1 MNPSTKAAIYWRH
14 YVEQAQLML
23 CQRLTAADSSE
34 RLEIIYQIE
43 QLNLVRSSIY
53 FMTPSGIQKVPTR
66 IKDQATQQLL
76 QRLAHQAMS
85 GDEQAAAA
93 WQYISQAQPVPAG
106 RKSNQNVGLAIM
118 DQEVSVHA

>member
-23 CQRLTAADSSE
+23 CQRLSGADNSE
-34 RLEIIYQIE
+34 RIEIVHQIE

-53 FMTPSGIQKVPTR
+53 FMTPSGAQKVPTR
-66 IKDQATQQLL
+66 IKDQATQLLL

-93 WQYISQAQPVPAG
+93 WQYISQRNSTAG
-106 RKSNQNVGLAIM
+106 VHNDNVGLAIM
-118 DQEVSVHA
+118 DQEVSAHG